1 MACLIIQDTFEPY
14 YAGRDG
20 VSRREDKPVSGKR
33 PEPRADERIILPAE
47 VPAPAIPVRRV
58 RRDRRSVAH

>member
-14 YAGRDG
+14 YAGRDDL
-20 VSRREDKPVSGKR
+20 SRRGNKPVSGKR

-47 VPAPAIPVRRV
+47 VPAPAIPVRRI
-58 RRDRRSVAH
+58 RDRRSVAH